1 MIFLMLCKPVFI
13 ALRVRYSTAI
23 STRFFATLGHFS
35 ATGDEPRGNSA
46 CVALNPHR
54 HPHRNGVQK
63 AGRMCEVGP
72 PQAAVPPSR
81 VLFRAGGAQRTSCPA
96 GLPAAAVLELRH
108 G

>member
-13 ALRVRYSTAI
+13 ALCVRYSSAI

-35 ATGDEPRGNSA
+35 ATSVEPRGNSA
-46 CVALNPHR
+46 CMVPKPHR
-54 HPHRNGVQK
+54 RPCRNGAQK